1 MENNFQN
8 KNVNDKTAVS
18 GQTPNKASEVKGE
31 LTYDDKVIQKSL
43 AQRLNK
49 LMGY

>member
-18 GQTPNKASEVKGE
+18 GQTPNKASEVK
-31 LTYDDKVIQKSL
+31 
-43 AQRLNK
+43 